1 MTASTRTSAARRAF
15 LLALQLGDS
24 ALPTGRFAHS
34 YGLEE
39 FVAREPDLGEV
50 ELVELVETMLLEVV
64 APLDGVALAEAHR
77 LVGLLDIDELV
88 ALDRTVTVRKIT
100 PSSRHASI
108 ACGRRLAALVPE
120 LTDDQIACELARRM
134 NAGIADGNLAIV
146 EGAIAQAFGIDVND
160 AILLELRATST
171 AILSAALRLGRIS
184 SSRAQILATRL
195 VPVQCAALDR
205 ALSVAASDMRAVGPE
220 FDLAAMHHRR
230 REARLF
236 AT

>member
-1 MTASTRTSAARRAF
+1 MTPAAF

-39 FVAREPDLGEV
+39 LILREPNLGEAA
-50 ELVELVETMLLEVV
+50 LVELVETMLLDMV
-64 APLDGVALAEAHR
+64 APLDCVALAEAHR
-77 LVGLLDIDELV
+77 LVGRGEIERV
-88 ALDRTVTVRKIT
+88 AALDHAVTVRKIT

-120 LTDDQIACELARRM
+120 LTEDPAVCELATTVK
-134 NAGIADGNLAIV
+134 AGLSDGNLAV
-146 EGAIAQAFGIDVND
+146 LEGGIARAFGINVQQ
-160 AILLELRATST
+160 AVLIELRATSN
-171 AILSAALRLGRIS
+171 ALLSAALRLGRIS
-184 SSRAQILATRL
+184 SSRAQVLATRL
-195 VPVQCAALDR
+195 VPVQCIALDV
-205 ALSVAASDMRAVGPE
+205 ALSIPVADMRAVGPE

>member
-1 MTASTRTSAARRAF
+1 MSPAAF

-24 ALPTGRFAHS
+24 ALPIGRFAHS

-39 FVAREPDLGEV
+39 FVAREPDLGEAA
-50 ELVELVETMLLEVV
+50 LVELVETMLLEVV

-77 LVGLLDIDELV
+77 LVGLRDIEKIT
-88 ALDRTVTVRKIT
+88 ALDHAVTVRKIT

-120 LTDDQIACELARRM
+120 LTEHHTACELAKTVD
-134 NAGIADGNLAIV
+134 AGISDGNLAIV
-146 EGAIAQAFGIDVND
+146 EGAVACAFGIDVKD

-171 AILSAALRLGRIS
+171 ALLSAALRLGRIS
-184 SSRAQILATRL
+184 SSRAQVLATRL
-195 VPVQCAALDR
+195 VPVHCVALDV
-205 ALSVAASDMRAVGPE
+205 ALSVAVSDMRAVGPE
-220 FDLAAMHHRR
+220 FDLAAMCHRR
-230 REARLF
+230 REGRLF